1 MTVRCFNIQRGGRL
15 WELCSGLSHEIRR
28 KVVAHAQVRQREH
41 REVKPSAGTPAITAA
56 PVVIGEQLS
65 FFERAESEARN
76 IPAAPTGR
84 PAGVFCSSC
93 AVNFSCTRPSLPA
106 LDMNTGK
113 AGRLVV

>member
-84 PAGVFCSSC
+84 PAGVFC
-93 AVNFSCTRPSLPA
+93 
-106 LDMNTGK
+106 
-113 AGRLVV
+113 